1 MTNLKKLPNAIKFA
15 LFASAASLAT
25 GNAFAQEAESTASD
39 TKTLDRIEV
48 TGSRIKRADIEG
60 ALPVTVISRQDI
72 EVSGKVSVA
81 ELLQNS
87 TFNSFGSVTP
97 ASGSSAQSFS
107 ELSLRGLGGGRTLI
121 LIDGRRA
128 PTSPQS
134 GIGQDL
140 NSIPLAAVERVEILT
155 DGASA
160 IYGAD
165 ALGGVV
171 NIITRK
177 DFNGAEITFG
187 KGDSYRGGD
196 TEEASAMFG
205 VSGDRGRLIA
215 GVSYNSRGI
224 NYISDLPWVGAGAS
238 SYGNNYYDFALDANG
253 NRAST
258 ANRGS
263 VGGQTAATRANGCTD
278 PGFYL
283 SFNSRSNLWSCLYDF
298 NLVAADTASIDQKGA
313 FARGDYQIND
323 DWNVYFSSSVTR
335 VESFG
340 RFAPTPEFIFITA
353 ASPNNLRGVDT
364 LVKHRFAA
372 LGPRDN
378 YDDTNVYDFN
388 LGFNWQA
395 TDKIALDFGLRRNE
409 SSFKSFGLNYVNIP
423 VATLLFESGAYD
435 IFNPSGNS
443 EAVMNEIRTTTSRN
457 GFYKQDELYAQAQFD
472 LFEMGGGTSVLALGA
487 EYREDDYADI
497 YDAQSAAGNVGG
509 SSGNSSFGSRTL
521 TSFYG
526 EWIFPI
532 LSNFEIDLAARYDDY
547 SDFGDS
553 TSPKIS
559 FRYQPLD
566 NLTLRA
572 SYGEGFRAPPL
583 NIINQLDSF
592 SADTVVDAP
601 TATQLGVLPTASIQ
615 INGLR
620 VATPELEP
628 EESTQWSAGVVWDPT
643 DWLNLSLD
651 YYNIEIEN
659 QQRFYSAQ
667 TVINRQRRGEFL
679 PSHLYVTR
687 DPATQAI
694 IQVRAGWGNEGV
706 INTDGL
712 DFRAGTNFDFGAW
725 GELKSLLQ
733 VSYVNSYEIASPVSG
748 STEYVN
754 LSDYPEWRASLLN
767 TWSKGDF
774 SVSWTVNAID
784 YTPEYYVDLFETNY
798 GYSCQD
804 TVDAG
809 YAYKCSGIYVT
820 HDLQASYKTPWNGK
834 VTLGA
839 LNVTN
844 KKPRL
849 DQAFTPG
856 YNSLLFNAYGRQVY
870 VRYTQSF

>member
-128 PTSPQS
+128 PTSPQT

-177 DFNGAEITFG
+177 DFNGVEITLG

-196 TEEASAMFG
+196 TEEGSAMFG
-205 VSGDRGRLIA
+205 VSGDRGRLLG
-215 GVSYNSRGI
+215 GVSYSSRGI
-224 NYISDLPWVGAGAS
+224 NFISDLDWVAPGAS
-238 SYGNNYYDFALDANG
+238 SYANNYYNFALDANG
-253 NRAST
+253 NRAPT
-258 ANRGS
+258 RNNGS
-263 VGGQTAATRANGCTD
+263 VGGQTAATASIGCD
-278 PGFYL
+278 NPGFYT
-283 SFNSRSNLWSCLYDF
+283 SYSARNNLWSCLYDF

-340 RFAPTPEFIFITA
+340 RFAPTPEYIFVA
-353 ASPNNLRGVDT
+353 AGTPNNPGATDQ

-388 LGFNWQA
+388 LGFNWQVS
-395 TDKIALDFGLRRNE
+395 DKIALDFGLRRNE
-409 SSFKSFGLNYVNIP
+409 SSFKSFGSNYVNIP
-423 VATLLFESGAYD
+423 VATELFNSGAYD
-435 IFNPSGNS
+435 IFNPVGNS
-443 EAVMNEIRTTTSRN
+443 EAVLNEIRTTTSRN

-509 SSGNSSFGSRTL
+509 SSGNSSFGNRTL

-583 NIINQLDSF
+583 TIINQLDSF
-592 SADTVVDAP
+592 SADSVVDAP
-601 TATQLGVLPTASIQ
+601 TAVQLGVSPTTSIQ

-620 VATPELEP
+620 VATPELQP
-628 EESTQWSAGVVWDPT
+628 EESSQWSAGVVWDPT

-659 QQRFYSAQ
+659 QIRFYSAQ
-667 TVINRQRRGEFL
+667 TVINRTRLGQYL
-679 PSHLYVTR
+679 PSHLFVTR
-687 DPATQAI
+687 DPGTQAL
-694 IQVRAGWGNEGV
+694 IQVRAGYGNEGL
-706 INTDGL
+706 INTDGF
-712 DFRAGTNFDFGAW
+712 DFTARTNFDFGAW
-725 GELKSLLQ
+725 GDLKSALQ
-733 VSYVNSYEIASPVSG
+733 VSYVNSFEIETLTGA
-748 STEYVN
+748 TEYVN
-754 LSDYPEWRASLLN
+754 TSDYPEWRASLIN

-774 SVSWTVNAID
+774 ALSWTVNAID
-784 YTPEYYVDLFETNY
+784 YTPEYYVDLFEGNY

-820 HDLQASYKTPWNGK
+820 HDLQATYKTPWNGK

-849 DQAFTPG
+849 DQAYTPG
-856 YNSLLFNAYGRQVY
+856 YNGVLFNAYGRQVY